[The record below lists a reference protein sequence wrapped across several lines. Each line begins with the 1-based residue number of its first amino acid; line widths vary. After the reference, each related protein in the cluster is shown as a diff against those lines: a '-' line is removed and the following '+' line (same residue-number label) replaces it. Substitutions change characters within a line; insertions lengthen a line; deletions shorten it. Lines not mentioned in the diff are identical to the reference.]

1 MSTSSFLLQGG
12 TILYHERD
20 DSITPLKNADL
31 LIEGNLIK
39 AIGSNLPGSEK
50 TRVIDCTNKI
60 ISPGFI
66 DTHHH
71 LWQSQLKGR
80 FNDDTLLDYMPKG
93 NMASYAFSKEDMYWG
108 ECISSL
114 LTHFQLRA
122 FHAFCLTLTLSKAWV
137 EGAMVGIWHH
147 DFQW

>member
-1 MSTSSFLLQGG
+1 MSSSSLLLQGG

-20 DSITPLKNADL
+20 DSITSLKNTDL
-31 LIEGNLIK
+31 LIDGNLIK
-39 AIGSNLPGSEK
+39 AIGSDLPVSD
-50 TRVIDCTNKI
+50 TARIIDCTNKI

-93 NMASYAFSKEDMYWG
+93 NMASYAFSKENMYWG
-108 ECISSL
+108 EYFPSL
-114 LTHFQLRA
+114 YTHFQGHA
-122 FHAFCLTLTLSKAWV
+122 FHTFVLTLTSRRA
-137 EGAMVGIWHH
+137 
-147 DFQW
+147 